1 MQKLKAFAYLVFPNS
16 PLTVIPKVP
25 SSKEE
30 PIEHGI
36 ITSVTHG
43 AMPGTKL
50 LVILDISSLKF
61 SVYRKHAFP
70 KTCNVPFFFLK
81 KHLHVLS

>member
-1 MQKLKAFAYLVFPNS
+1 MQKVTAFSYLVFPNS
-16 PLTVIPKVP
+16 PVTVIPKITS

-43 AMPGTKL
+43 VMPGTKT
-50 LVILDISSLKF
+50 
-61 SVYRKHAFP
+61 P
-70 KTCNVPFFFLK
+70 C
-81 KHLHVLS
+81 